1 MKVNKNWTL
10 EVSAME
16 LDTQEILPS
25 VPVLCEAHAC
35 DFSVL

>member
-1 MKVNKNWTL
+1 MKVNNNWTL

-25 VPVLCEAHAC
+25 VPVQCEAHGC
-35 DFSVL
+35 GFSVL

>member
-1 MKVNKNWTL
+1 MEVNKNWTL

-25 VPVLCEAHAC
+25 VHVLM
-35 DFSVL
+35 S